1 MFAIVKMLTQITKSP
16 TAGNAGLPVF
26 FFVSI
31 IFFSNSISVTTNKK
45 EYLTPGSTSIQAVVV
60 KFFPIRT

>member
-1 MFAIVKMLTQITKSP
+1 MLTQITKSP
-16 TAGNAGLPVF
+16 TAGNAGLPV